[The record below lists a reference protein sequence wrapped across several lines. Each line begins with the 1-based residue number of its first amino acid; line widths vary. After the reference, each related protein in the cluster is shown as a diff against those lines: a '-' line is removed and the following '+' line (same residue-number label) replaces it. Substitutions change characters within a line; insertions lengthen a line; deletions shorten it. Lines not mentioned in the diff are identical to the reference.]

1 MSNKPRILVL
11 DDDEAIRRLLHKTLS
26 QAGFDVQT
34 HSELDGELNESYQDH
49 FDLIVTN
56 YVMNG
61 HKGLTFVRNLRK
73 NGKDV
78 PVVMITGTFYPGVFF
93 TAKKVGVDYVMAKPI
108 HKETFLQ
115 VVHRLLRQCRGNA
128 VFGGRRTSAQKALV
142 TSA

>member
-11 DDDEAIRRLLHKTLS
+11 DDDEAIRNLLDKTLT
-26 QAGFDVQT
+26 QVGFEVQT
-34 HSELDGELNESYQDH
+34 HSELDGKLNESYEDH

-61 HKGLTFVRNLRK
+61 HKGLSFVRNLRE
-73 NGKDV
+73 NGKEV

-93 TAKKVGVDYVMAKPI
+93 TAKKIGVDYVMAKPI
-108 HKETFLQ
+108 HKETLLQ
-115 VVHRLLRQCRGNA
+115 VVHRLLRQSQGNS

-142 TSA
+142 ASA